1 MTIVNLGISDH
12 GVNIDGHSD
21 SVGLNVEKE
30 MSVGYMNCSDCG
42 NEFCF
47 TPVEKKH
54 FEANKFENEPRRCHN
69 CRVLRRARNSGKNGG
84 ATISA
89 VICASC
95 YCFTYVPFKPNG
107 RKPIY
112 CTKCL
117 HNPNLELCI

>member
-1 MTIVNLGISDH
+1 MTIVSLGTSGH

-21 SVGLNVEKE
+21 SIDGDLNGDISARYIV
-30 MSVGYMNCSDCG
+30 CDDCG

-47 TPVEKKH
+47 TPIEKQH
-54 FEANKFENEPRRCHN
+54 FEANKFQNEPRRCHN
-69 CRVLRRARNSGKNGG
+69 CRVLRRARNGAKNGS

-95 YCFTYVPFKPNG
+95 YSFTYVPFKPNG

-117 HNPNLELCI
+117 HNPDLKLCI